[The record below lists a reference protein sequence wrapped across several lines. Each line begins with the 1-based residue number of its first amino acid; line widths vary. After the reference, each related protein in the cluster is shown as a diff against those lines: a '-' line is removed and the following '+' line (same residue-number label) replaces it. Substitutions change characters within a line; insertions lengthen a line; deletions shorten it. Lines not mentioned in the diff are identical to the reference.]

1 MRPLEIPKGYDFSV
15 RNVNWADYSSDF
27 ILRTDAVWE
36 KVKLK
41 DMFYTLFKVMAYEPT
56 GNMYFV
62 SDLRV
67 VPAVT

>member
-1 MRPLEIPKGYDFSV
+1 M
-15 RNVNWADYSSDF
+15 NWKDYKSDF

-36 KVKLK
+36 KTKLK
-41 DMFYTLFKVMAYEPT
+41 DMFYTLFKVMAFEPSS
-56 GNMYFV
+56 NMYFV